1 MICTSDAI
9 FPTNLVEFST
19 YDLCPKNQQ
28 NRELNGQLQSQNNQ
42 GFTICTLLGDKPNN
56 LDAFSRFLNS
66 TSDMSP

>member
-9 FPTNLVEFST
+9 FPTNLAEFST

-28 NRELNGQLQSQNNQ
+28 NRELNGQMQSQNNQ
-42 GFTICTLLGDKPNN
+42 GFTICTLLGGKPNN